1 VSRSIRRSSLPL
13 ERSPRKE
20 NMRDILQQFVNAEEM
35 STGIKAIAVL
45 SSFHEEEAG
54 PMQLFTPSW
63 YTFAFINTG
72 GHFGSYTVDVPS
84 P

>member
-1 VSRSIRRSSLPL
+1 
-13 ERSPRKE
+13 
-20 NMRDILQQFVNAEEM
+20 M